1 MTREVTER
9 ATPMSGSSI
18 SDTIRSAHSNCTI
31 SGDFRYRR
39 NSVRAAF
46 FFTKDFEV
54 LQALG
59 EHVGGRKP
67 SRRDEQSVDVG
78 AQGVAH
84 FPAANIGNGMQ
95 GQAVVELVEVAEI
108 LSNAIDDEVK
118 QFMLLV
124 EEEGDGQVA
133 DLLFRVFGG
142 GDQVYGLQVPEIDIE
157 SVDVDVQQLSLL
169 DQAGNPQGIIPRKRI
184 SCERTRPTCRL
195 ANVSIDR
202 GGSTGGYL

>member
-1 MTREVTER
+1 
-9 ATPMSGSSI
+9 
-18 SDTIRSAHSNCTI
+18 
-31 SGDFRYRR
+31 
-39 NSVRAAF
+39 
-46 FFTKDFEV
+46 
-54 LQALG
+54 
-59 EHVGGRKP
+59 
-67 SRRDEQSVDVG
+67 VDVG

-169 DQAGNPQGIIPRKRI
+169 DQAGNPQGIIPCKRI